1 MDLYT
6 IISVVIIPFA
16 VMGLKKLN
24 LPSKWAPIA
33 AFAVALIL
41 VAAGKA
47 FGAELDVNSIA
58 QAIIAALATAGVSVL
73 GYDTVKKLTEATP
86 K

>member
-1 MDLYT
+1 MNLYT
-6 IISVVIIPFA
+6 IISVVVIPFV
-16 VMGLKKLN
+16 VMLLKKLS

-33 AFAVALIL
+33 AFVVALVL
-41 VAAGKA
+41 VVVGKV

-73 GYDTVKKLTEATP
+73 GYDTVKKLTET